1 VQTDDLERER
11 RRKAVAEVLGCQALE
26 GVRPS
31 STHLAEMQRYADGL
45 VSLEELLTELS
56 AYGSALHGQQLTSM
70 KAGSERSLPCL
81 IRTARQAAG

>member
-1 VQTDDLERER
+1 MQTDELERER

-45 VSLEELLTELS
+45 VSLDELLMELIKS
-56 AYGSALHGQQLTSM
+56 
-70 KAGSERSLPCL
+70 
-81 IRTARQAAG
+81 IRECSPR

>member
-1 VQTDDLERER
+1 VQIDEYEREQ

-45 VSLEELLTELS
+45 VSLEELLTELI
-56 AYGSALHGQQLTSM
+56 
-70 KAGSERSLPCL
+70 EC
-81 IRTARQAAG
+81 IRQCSPR

>member
-1 VQTDDLERER
+1 MQIYECERER

-45 VSLEELLTELS
+45 VSLDELLMELIECIRR
-56 AYGSALHGQQLTSM
+56 GSP
-70 KAGSERSLPCL
+70 R
-81 IRTARQAAG
+81 

>member
-1 VQTDDLERER
+1 MQTDDLERER

-45 VSLEELLTELS
+45 VSLDELLEELIECIR
-56 AYGSALHGQQLTSM
+56 Q
-70 KAGSERSLPCL
+70 RSPAS
-81 IRTARQAAG
+81 R

>member
-1 VQTDDLERER
+1 VQTDELKGER

-45 VSLEELLTELS
+45 VSLDELLTELI
-56 AYGSALHGQQLTSM
+56 
-70 KAGSERSLPCL
+70 EC
-81 IRTARQAAG
+81 IRQCSPR

>member
-1 VQTDDLERER
+1 MQNDELKRER

-45 VSLEELLTELS
+45 VSLDELLMELIECIRQ
-56 AYGSALHGQQLTSM
+56 GSP
-70 KAGSERSLPCL
+70 R
-81 IRTARQAAG
+81 